1 MKALVTGGNGFIGR
15 YIVEQLL
22 KRGDEVRVIGRNDYP
37 ELRAMGVE
45 CFKVDL
51 AAQNDCHTAL
61 QGCDTVFH
69 VAAKAGVWG
78 NPTEFYYNNVTAT
91 QHLLRHAIRAGVGKF
106 VYTSSPSVVFGQDS
120 LAGVDESQPY
130 PSSYL
135 APYPLTKAFAEQYV
149 LRQED
154 ILTTALRPHL
164 VWGPRDPHIIPR
176 LVARAQAGT
185 LPQIGDGTN
194 LVDVTYVENAAEA
207 HIQAA
212 DALAEDSPVRGS
224 AYFIGQEKPV
234 NLWAFIRALL
244 EQLGAPPIRRRVS
257 YATAWRLATV
267 IERGY
272 IMLGIAAEPPLTR
285 LTVSQ
290 MASSHWFDLSAARR
304 DFGYEARISTEEG
317 LQKTAMAFHE

>member
-164 VWGPRDPHIIPR
+164 VWEHFRPTALTIP
-176 LVARAQAGT
+176 LV
-185 LPQIGDGTN
+185 
-194 LVDVTYVENAAEA
+194 
-207 HIQAA
+207 
-212 DALAEDSPVRGS
+212 
-224 AYFIGQEKPV
+224 
-234 NLWAFIRALL
+234 
-244 EQLGAPPIRRRVS
+244 
-257 YATAWRLATV
+257 
-267 IERGY
+267 
-272 IMLGIAAEPPLTR
+272 
-285 LTVSQ
+285 
-290 MASSHWFDLSAARR
+290 
-304 DFGYEARISTEEG
+304 G
-317 LQKTAMAFHE
+317 LR